1 MKITNPFKVT
11 EGDTIGTAIIKG
23 AAKSYV
29 KTTVAGAIGLGVL
42 AFGIISLSNMADS
55 EEGTKNLYKVT
66 VELKDGTSVTHDWYA
81 IDMDEASEMAKELH
95 GDDWDRVE
103 VQPAV

>member
-1 MKITNPFKVT
+1 MKFTNLFKVT

-42 AFGIISLSNMADS
+42 AFGIISLSNMVDS
-55 EEGTKNLYKVT
+55 EEEVKEEPKD
-66 VELKDGTSVTHDWYA
+66 ELEETEELEKDEFV
-81 IDMDEASEMAKELH
+81 DE
-95 GDDWDRVE
+95 GVF
-103 VQPAV
+103 